1 MQKEVAKRYS
11 KRQSFCTLVC
21 ALFIDDLLMGYFGC
35 ACAAAKQRAQWNNL
49 LEKSLMDI
57 LHEHDTPY
65 HRGQNGWS
73 GEVWNEM
80 VKIFQ
85 QKNTHVKLEKSQI
98 QDKEK
103 ELKRD
108 YRMLKDARMQ
118 SGVGWRESDF
128 TLQADPHLWDNLEI
142 VS

>member
-1 MQKEVAKRYS
+1 
-11 KRQSFCTLVC
+11 
-21 ALFIDDLLMGYFGC
+21 
-35 ACAAAKQRAQWNNL
+35 
-49 LEKSLMDI
+49 
-57 LHEHDTPY
+57 
-65 HRGQNGWS
+65 
-73 GEVWNEM
+73 M

-128 TLQADPHLWDNLEI
+128 RLQADPHLWDNLEV